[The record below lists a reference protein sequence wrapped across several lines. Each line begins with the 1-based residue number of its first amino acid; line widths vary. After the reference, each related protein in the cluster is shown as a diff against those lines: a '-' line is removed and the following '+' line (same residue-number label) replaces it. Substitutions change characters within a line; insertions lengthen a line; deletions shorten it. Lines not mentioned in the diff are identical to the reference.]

1 MYSLAVA
8 VVLCISICNQ
18 VHCFNRAPKLSV
30 RRLSTFVNADGGGAE
45 SSPIGSDDSS
55 KDIPVA
61 SEGETWTVRPDPG
74 NALDLT
80 EENVVKVLDEIRP
93 YLQSDG
99 GDVEVANINL
109 VTRDIEVSLQG
120 ACGNCPSSTTTMKM
134 GIERVLRENF
144 DNLGSIT
151 ALNLTEEGAPSE
163 PLIDTELIEGTLKNI
178 LPAIQGMGGSVN
190 VKSVEPGSGEVTVI
204 YKGPARLRKGVEL
217 VLKDIKGVNT
227 VTIEEEI

>member
-1 MYSLAVA
+1 M
-8 VVLCISICNQ
+8 
-18 VHCFNRAPKLSV
+18 
-30 RRLSTFVNADGGGAE
+30 
-45 SSPIGSDDSS
+45 
-55 KDIPVA
+55 
-61 SEGETWTVRPDPG
+61 
-74 NALDLT
+74 
-80 EENVVKVLDEIRP
+80 VKVLDEIRP

-227 VTIEEEI
+227 VTIEEEM